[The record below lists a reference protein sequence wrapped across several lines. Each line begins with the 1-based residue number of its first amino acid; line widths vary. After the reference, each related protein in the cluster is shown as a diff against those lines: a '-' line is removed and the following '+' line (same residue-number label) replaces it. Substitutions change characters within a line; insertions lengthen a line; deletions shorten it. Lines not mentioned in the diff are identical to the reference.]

1 MAAVRK
7 AVACLVSGGASGLG
21 LATAQ
26 RLVKNGC
33 RVVIADLPSSK
44 GDRVA
49 RDLGESCIFVPTDV
63 SERDVKCLRRRDGVY
78 KLIKIRRNHT
88 TYAVRRVCVGHGM
101 KNASGA
107 SCADT
112 LSHFNLKACVPFSKV
127 HLPS

>member
-63 SERDVKCLRRRDGVY
+63 SERDVKYL
-78 KLIKIRRNHT
+78 
-88 TYAVRRVCVGHGM
+88 
-101 KNASGA
+101 
-107 SCADT
+107 
-112 LSHFNLKACVPFSKV
+112 
-127 HLPS
+127 